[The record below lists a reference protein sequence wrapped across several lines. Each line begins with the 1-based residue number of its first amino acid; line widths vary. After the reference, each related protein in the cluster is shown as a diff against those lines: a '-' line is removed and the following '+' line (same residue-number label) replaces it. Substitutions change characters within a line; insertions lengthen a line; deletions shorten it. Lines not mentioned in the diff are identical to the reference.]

1 MGHPQVTSDQLFS
14 YADYLSW
21 PEDERWEII
30 EGKAYALAAPSREH
44 QRILRETVLII
55 GNFLKGKPCEVYMA
69 PFDVVLDP
77 PFLKNDDKKNVVQPD
92 ISVICDSRKLTEQ
105 GCEGAPDWIIEIAS
119 PATFRKDLNKKLKLY
134 EKAGVKEYWI
144 VFPKQKSVMVYLLGD
159 DGKYQKNL
167 FFEVP
172 DSIPV
177 QTFADFHIELSEIFS
192 EESGTEQSE

>member
-1 MGHPQVTSDQLFS
+1 MGHPQTKSDQIYS
-14 YADYLSW
+14 YADYLNW

-30 EGKAYALAAPSREH
+30 DGQVYALAAPSREH
-44 QRILRETVLII
+44 QRILGEIHFLIK
-55 GNFLKGKPCEVYMA
+55 GFLKGKPCEVYMA

-77 PFLKNDDKKNVVQPD
+77 PFLKNEEKKNVVQPD
-92 ISVICDSRKLTEQ
+92 ISVICDTQKLTPQ

-144 VFPKQKSVMVYLLGD
+144 VFPEQKSVMVYLLGE
-159 DGKYQKNL
+159 DGKFQKNL

-172 DSIPV
+172 NEIPV
-177 QTFADFHIELSEIFS
+177 ATFTDFTISLGEIFP
-192 EESGTEQSE
+192 EEINETAN